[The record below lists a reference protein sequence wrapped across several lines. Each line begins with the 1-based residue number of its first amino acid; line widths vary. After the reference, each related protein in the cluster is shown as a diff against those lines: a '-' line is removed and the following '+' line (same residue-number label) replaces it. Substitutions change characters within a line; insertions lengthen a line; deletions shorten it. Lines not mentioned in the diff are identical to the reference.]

1 VNDAEQNLTELF
13 EEIQEAELVA
23 NRAQFEKEFQLLHCE
38 ELGDVPIRIMDKF
51 SCVLDAT
58 FHAMDRVKLPIRHAY
73 KKAFKVAMMRAF
85 MEYEPFSLEKVKIT
99 LRDRGWSD
107 ENIDA
112 TMFYNPSYFNRS
124 VERIALPPRQ
134 LYYMVR
140 AVFVTFGKRKDSKT
154 GQPLFYEESWKKAK
168 NLLHE
173 ISEGLYSD
181 PPGSSLYTYEVD
193 RDGNVKKDSQ
203 MAFPSYFA
211 AGGQTKWKASIVN
224 TIQCFFIYLV
234 SKWVMLSSGTS
245 SSQHGSC
252 SAKIS

>member
-1 VNDAEQNLTELF
+1 VNDAREQNLTELF

-154 GQPLFYEESWKKAK
+154 GQHLFYEEFGRRQRICCMRSRKAFT
-168 NLLHE
+168 LIHQVQVCT
-173 ISEGLYSD
+173 
-181 PPGSSLYTYEVD
+181 P
-193 RDGNVKKDSQ
+193 
-203 MAFPSYFA
+203 
-211 AGGQTKWKASIVN
+211 TKWTGMEMSRKIH
-224 TIQCFFIYLV
+224 
-234 SKWVMLSSGTS
+234 KWHSLPIL
-245 SSQHGSC
+245 Q
-252 SAKIS
+252 KIKNDGEL